1 MEIHWKVLKVH
12 WTFSLHCQ
20 PNVHKCAHTHTN
32 KHTLQFSIDPER
44 CSLCVYM
51 CAPHGVQ
58 QSAVLHNAQKFVGHS
73 HVVRHRLLAVVKE
86 SVWSPDFTGHQVV
99 ETQDVHWPVK
109 LQTLVCPA
117 LAEKHIHRVFL
128 RKESGT
134 SGAFGIM
141 EWIRFGSKIVCE
153 K

>member
-1 MEIHWKVLKVH
+1 MCANAPTHKNTHYNAALTLKDV
-12 WTFSLHCQ
+12 
-20 PNVHKCAHTHTN
+20 
-32 KHTLQFSIDPER
+32 
-44 CSLCVYM
+44 LCVYM

-58 QSAVLHNAQKFVGHS
+58 QSSVLHNAQKFVGHS

-117 LAEKHIHRVFL
+117 LAEKHIHCVFL
-128 RKESGT
+128 RTEQTRHGLLDY
-134 SGAFGIM
+134 GV
-141 EWIRFGSKIVCE
+141 EKIYQ
-153 K
+153 